1 MLCCGSKRL
10 IWSLPSSQPP
20 EGLAQGSWAPTL
32 NCLTILS
39 VQTTPELQMR
49 YNCQALY
56 TLDEVAAQCKE
67 AILKAD
73 AKRALDVAYAEILEN
88 ARWENDILIAA

>member
-1 MLCCGSKRL
+1 
-10 IWSLPSSQPP
+10 
-20 EGLAQGSWAPTL
+20 
-32 NCLTILS
+32 
-39 VQTTPELQMR
+39 MR